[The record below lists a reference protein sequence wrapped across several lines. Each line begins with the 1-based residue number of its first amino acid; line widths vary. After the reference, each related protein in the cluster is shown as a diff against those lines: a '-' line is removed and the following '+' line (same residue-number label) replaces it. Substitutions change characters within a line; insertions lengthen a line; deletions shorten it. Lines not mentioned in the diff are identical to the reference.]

1 MHKRNLTLALAGA
14 TLFGSVA
21 LTPGVTPHANAA
33 QSAGAATATASHNA
47 KKPVPPA
54 TEEDYH
60 RGYRSGRSDARS
72 GCYNRDVTGEPA
84 DYQSGWGD
92 GFADGGC

>member
-1 MHKRNLTLALAGA
+1 MMCFHAPQKGAAPKEETIMHKRNLTLALAGA

-21 LTPGVTPHANAA
+21 L
-33 QSAGAATATASHNA
+33 S
-47 KKPVPPA
+47 
-54 TEEDYH
+54 
-60 RGYRSGRSDARS
+60 
-72 GCYNRDVTGEPA
+72 CYNRDVSGEPA